1 VELQQGVIRAMR
13 HVHMGPEDLE
23 YYGVRDGD
31 LVHLRVESPSC
42 TTVLEDLA
50 VRAGKGIKLE
60 VHLDTDEGNAVN
72 LERAVQVELV
82 KPKPCACGH

>member
-1 VELQQGVIRAMR
+1 
-13 HVHMGPEDLE
+13 
-23 YYGVRDGD
+23 
-31 LVHLRVESPSC
+31 
-42 TTVLEDLA
+42 VLEDLA

-72 LERAVQVELV
+72 LDRAVKVELV